1 MDAFLLYILKSGIC
15 LTVFYVCFKA
25 LFSNDTFFR
34 FNRWILLVGT
44 GVCMLLPL
52 CRIQTARPFPLSR
65 PVSQLKIVFYEE
77 EMKAFPVPES
87 KEEITIPTEQRNISV
102 PWTGIIGI
110 AFLTGSGICLTTTIL
125 SFGKMYQLTR
135 KNRKL
140 KQGKYT
146 LILTPDPVS
155 PFSWGRYIF
164 LSENDYRNHPNE
176 ILMHEK
182 MHLRYNHSVD
192 LIYMKRFFFCNG
204 LILPYGY

>member
-1 MDAFLLYILKSGIC
+1 
-15 LTVFYVCFKA
+15 
-25 LFSNDTFFR
+25 
-34 FNRWILLVGT
+34 
-44 GVCMLLPL
+44 
-52 CRIQTARPFPLSR
+52 
-65 PVSQLKIVFYEE
+65 
-77 EMKAFPVPES
+77 MK
-87 KEEITIPTEQRNISV
+87 
-102 PWTGIIGI
+102 
-110 AFLTGSGICLTTTIL
+110 
-125 SFGKMYQLTR
+125 LTR
-135 KNRKL
+135 KKRKL

-146 LILTPDPVS
+146 LILTPDPIS